1 MSWCTDTGKRR
12 KRWDMSEASLTEFT
26 MFGNEYEAVDSNICD
41 GCVFF
46 SKEGRRCHRYEIVRS
61 ASVHGDL
68 SCSSVERTDGRD
80 VIFVKKSSK
89 PYKTDC
95 GSVTNGDLL
104 RRMNNRELAD
114 VIGFFARWMQR
125 ADIGENN
132 YSEYM
137 LRWLSSLGTP
147 GDADAKSRR
156 AYEDQKG
163 N

>member
-1 MSWCTDTGKRR
+1 MSK
-12 KRWDMSEASLTEFT
+12 ASLTEFT
-26 MFGNEYEAVDSNICD
+26 MFDSEYEAVDSNICD
-41 GCVFF
+41 GCVFL
-46 SKEGRRCHRYEIVRS
+46 GDGDRCRRSDIAQA
-61 ASVHGDL
+61 ASVCGDL
-68 SCSSVERTDGRD
+68 SCLSVQRTDGRD
-80 VIFVKKSSK
+80 VIFVKKRSK
-89 PYKTDC
+89 PYKADC

-125 ADIGENN
+125 AGIGEDN

-137 LRWLSSLGTP
+137 LRWLSSFGTP
-147 GDADAKSRR
+147 VGAGAKSRG

>member
-1 MSWCTDTGKRR
+1 
-12 KRWDMSEASLTEFT
+12 MSEASLTEFT
-26 MFGNEYEAVDSNICD
+26 MFGSEYEAVDSSICC
-41 GCVFF
+41 GCVFL
-46 SKEGRRCHRYEIVRS
+46 SKEGGRCLKSETVRS

-68 SCSSVERTDGRD
+68 ACIGVNRTDGRD

-95 GSVTNGDLL
+95 VSVTNGDLL

-125 ADIGENN
+125 ADIGEDN

-137 LRWLSSLGTP
+137 LRWLSSFGTP
-147 GDADAKSRR
+147 GDADAKSRGFH
-156 AYEDQKG
+156 ENQKG

>member
-1 MSWCTDTGKRR
+1 M
-12 KRWDMSEASLTEFT
+12 RWLRL
-26 MFGNEYEAVDSNICD
+26 
-41 GCVFF
+41 F

-61 ASVHGDL
+61 SSVHGDL
-68 SCSSVERTDGRD
+68 SCSGIERTDGRD

-125 ADIGENN
+125 ADIGEVV
-132 YSEYM
+132 
-137 LRWLSSLGTP
+137 LLFHQVLFTVLIFT
-147 GDADAKSRR
+147 
-156 AYEDQKG
+156 
-163 N
+163 

>member
-1 MSWCTDTGKRR
+1 MSK
-12 KRWDMSEASLTEFT
+12 ASLTEFT
-26 MFGNEYEAVDSNICD
+26 MFGSDYEAVDSSICD
-41 GCVFF
+41 GCVFL
-46 SKEGRRCHRYEIVRS
+46 SKDGYRCRRSDIAQS

-68 SCSSVERTDGRD
+68 GCLSVQRTDGRD

-104 RRMNNRELAD
+104 RRMNNRELAE
-114 VIGFFARWMQR
+114 VIGFFARWMQG
-125 ADIGENN
+125 AGIGEDN

-137 LRWLSSLGTP
+137 LRWLSSFGTP
-147 GDADAKSRR
+147 VVVSAKSRR

>member
-1 MSWCTDTGKRR
+1 MSK
-12 KRWDMSEASLTEFT
+12 ASLTEFT
-26 MFGNEYEAVDSNICD
+26 MFGSEYEAIDSSICD

-46 SKEGRRCHRYEIVRS
+46 SKEGDSRCHRDEIIKS

-68 SCSSVERTDGRD
+68 SCLSYHRTDGRD
-80 VIFVKKSSK
+80 VIFVKKNSK

-125 ADIGENN
+125 ADIGEDN

-147 GDADAKSRR
+147 GDAGAKSRGFH
-156 AYEDQKG
+156 ENQKG

>member
-1 MSWCTDTGKRR
+1 MAASFSVKR
-12 KRWDMSEASLTEFT
+12 
-26 MFGNEYEAVDSNICD
+26 GDS
-41 GCVFF
+41 
-46 SKEGRRCHRYEIVRS
+46 RCHRSEIIQS
-61 ASVHGDL
+61 ASVRGDL
-68 SCSSVERTDGRD
+68 SCLSIHRTDCRD
-80 VIFVKKSSK
+80 VIFVKKNSK

-125 ADIGENN
+125 ADIGKDN

-147 GDADAKSRR
+147 GDAGAKSRHQSTFR
-156 AYEDQKG
+156 AQNGARLVDM
-163 N
+163 

>member
-1 MSWCTDTGKRR
+1 MSWYTDTGKRR
-12 KRWDMSEASLTEFT
+12 KRWVMSKASLTEFT
-26 MFGNEYEAVDSNICD
+26 MFGNEYEAVDSDICD

-46 SKEGRRCHRYEIVRS
+46 SKDGDGRCCRSEFVRS

-68 SCSSVERTDGRD
+68 ACIGVSRTDGRD

-89 PYKTDC
+89 HYKTDC

-125 ADIGENN
+125 ANIGADN

-147 GDADAKSRR
+147 GDADAKSR
-156 AYEDQKG
+156 G
-163 N
+163 VS

>member
-1 MSWCTDTGKRR
+1 
-12 KRWDMSEASLTEFT
+12 MSEASLTEFT

-46 SKEGRRCHRYEIVRS
+46 SKEGRRCHRYEFVRS

-68 SCSSVERTDGRD
+68 SCSGVERTDGRD

-104 RRMNNRELAD
+104 KRMNNRELAD

-125 ADIGENN
+125 ADIGEDN
-132 YSEYM
+132 YGEYM
-137 LRWLSSLGTP
+137 LHWLSSLGTP
-147 GDADAKSRR
+147 GDAGAKSRGFH
-156 AYEDQKG
+156 ENQKG

>member
-1 MSWCTDTGKRR
+1 MSK
-12 KRWDMSEASLTEFT
+12 ASLTEFT
-26 MFGNEYEAVDSNICD
+26 MFGNEYKAVDSNICD

-46 SKEGRRCHRYEIVRS
+46 SKKGGGRCYKSEFVQS

-68 SCSSVERTDGRD
+68 SCLSFHRTDGRN
-80 VIFVKKSSK
+80 VIFVKKSIK

-95 GSVTNGDLL
+95 DSVTNGDLL

-125 ADIGENN
+125 ADIGEDN

-137 LRWLSSLGTP
+137 LRWLSSLGTS
-147 GDADAKSRR
+147 GDADVKSRGFH
-156 AYEDQKG
+156 ENQKG